1 MTLTAQEEYGLRC
14 LLQVA
19 RGHEAST
26 TTPEI
31 ADREGLGQ
39 AHVHK
44 LMRLLRRG
52 GLVKSVRGRKGGYQ
66 LARPAEQISVAAV
79 LASLGDSFYPSGF
92 CDQHSGVERT
102 CVRNSDCSIRSLWMA
117 VDQAVQR
124 ALQSTKLSDLLRSEP
139 AMVGWIQSQP
149 GLFPLRTVS

>member
-1 MTLTAQEEYGLRC
+1 MRLTAQEEYGLRC

-19 RGHEAST
+19 RGHEVAT

-31 ADREGLGQ
+31 AEREGLSE

-66 LARPAEQISVAAV
+66 LAQPADQINVGTA
-79 LASLGDSFYPSGF
+79 LATLGDSFFSTEF
-92 CDQHSGVERT
+92 CGEHAGNERT
-102 CVRNSDCSIRSLWMA
+102 CVRNGDCSIRSLWIA
-117 VDQAVQR
+117 VDRAVQR
-124 ALQSTKLSDLLRSEP
+124 ALRSTKLSDLLRTEP
-139 AMVGWIQSQP
+139 EMAGWIRSQP
-149 GLFPLRTVS
+149 EIFPLRTVS

>member
-1 MTLTAQEEYGLRC
+1 M
-14 LLQVA
+14 
-19 RGHEAST
+19 

-31 ADREGLGQ
+31 AEREGLSE

-66 LARPAEQISVAAV
+66 LARSTDQINVGAA
-79 LASLGDSFYPSGF
+79 LAALGDRFFSSEF
-92 CDQHSGVERT
+92 CGDHAGSERT
-102 CVRNSDCSIRSLWMA
+102 CVRIGDCSIRSLWIA
-117 VDQAVQR
+117 IDQAVQR

-139 AMVGWIQSQP
+139 EMAGFIHAHP
-149 GLFPLRTVS
+149 ELFPLRTVS